1 MKLLT
6 ALLLTIT
13 LSGCSPFGIVG
24 SMLTDDAPSLDVDT
38 QIGKTN
44 EKVTGV
50 KAEEVSIGKEEIM
63 AEEVNTSEDSV
74 VGNVKGDVSIDER
87 VPFWIWFVAILG
99 WLLPSPSEIY
109 KGLGNLAYSI
119 KRFIK
124 E

>member
-1 MKLLT
+1 MKLLA
-6 ALLLTIT
+6 ALLLVLT
-13 LSGCSPFGIVG
+13 LSACSPFGMITG
-24 SMLTDDAPSLDVDT
+24 MFSSTPDVDV
-38 QIGKTN
+38 QVGKTN
-44 EKVTGV
+44 EKVTGINTDEFAISKIEDNT
-50 KAEEVSIGKEEIM
+50 KAEEVNR
-63 AEEVNTSEDSV
+63 AEDTV

-109 KGLGNLAYSI
+109 KGLGQLFINI

>member
-1 MKLLT
+1 MIKLLT
-6 ALLLTIT
+6 ALMLTIT
-13 LSGCSPFGIVG
+13 LSACSPFGMITG
-24 SMLTDDAPSLDVDT
+24 MFSSTPDVDV
-38 QIGKTN
+38 QVGKTN

-109 KGLGNLAYSI
+109 KGLGNLAHSI